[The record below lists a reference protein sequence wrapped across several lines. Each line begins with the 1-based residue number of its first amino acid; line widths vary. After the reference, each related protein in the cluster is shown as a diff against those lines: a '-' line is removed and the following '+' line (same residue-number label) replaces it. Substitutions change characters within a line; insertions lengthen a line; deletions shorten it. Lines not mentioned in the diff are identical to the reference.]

1 MSRTYSPVV
10 AAAFK
15 GTSGVMLAL
24 VLAVGAACDAGRTA
38 SAQPAP
44 AQSSPGRPAQ
54 PAPAQPSQAAKA
66 AAGPELF
73 LFLYRPGPSW
83 RKGVPMKDQGLQP
96 HGAYMK
102 RLLDDG
108 RLYAGGGFVDVDGG
122 MAILRARDMEEA
134 RAILAADPAITAGI
148 FQAEI
153 RQWRPRF
160 RADGF
165 MTAR

>member
-1 MSRTYSPVV
+1 MSRTHSSITATVIK
-10 AAAFK
+10 A
-15 GTSGVMLAL
+15 TSCVILAL
-24 VLAVGAACDAGRTA
+24 ALAFGAACDVGQTA
-38 SAQPAP
+38 SAEPAP
-44 AQSSPGRPAQ
+44 AQASPARPAE
-54 PAPAQPSQAAKA
+54 PAPAQPSPAAKT
-66 AAGPELF
+66 AGPELF

-83 RKGVPMKDQGLQP
+83 RKGAPMKDQGLQP

-122 MAILRARDMEEA
+122 MAIMRAKDMDEA
-134 RAILAADPAITAGI
+134 RALLAADPAITAGI

-165 MTAR
+165 MTAK